1 MVCTISTQRGLVALE
16 KFEDIQQLG
25 RFTLRDEGKTI
36 GLGKV
41 LKYKPHKKGDPLK
54 EAAKKEEKAAAIT
67 SAGEPAKDLVFN
79 METGETQ
86 AAKPKLDAIA
96 EE

>member
-1 MVCTISTQRGLVALE
+1 M
-16 KFEDIQQLG
+16 G

-54 EAAKKEEKAAAIT
+54 EGPKSDQKSNAVIKDG
-67 SAGEPAKDLVFN
+67 GEVKKDLVFN
-79 METGETQ
+79 METGETET
-86 AAKPKLDAIA
+86 AKPKLDAIA
-96 EE
+96 EEY

>member
-1 MVCTISTQRGLVALE
+1 M
-16 KFEDIQQLG
+16 G

-54 EAAKKEEKAAAIT
+54 EAPKSEQKTAAQIKD
-67 SAGEPAKDLVFN
+67 AGGPKQDLVFN
-79 METGETQ
+79 METGETE

-96 EE
+96 EEY